1 MKILNYDASSI
12 YFYSVVQMFKKVNL
26 NYLSAYLNDTSR
38 VVVRTDFNV
47 PIKGGVIQ
55 DFTRLKS
62 IFLIT

>member
-1 MKILNYDASSI
+1 
-12 YFYSVVQMFKKVNL
+12 MFKKVNL

-47 PIKGGVIQ
+47 PIKEGVIQ

-62 IFLIT
+62 IFFIT

>member
-47 PIKGGVIQ
+47 PIKEGVIQ

-62 IFLIT
+62 IFFIT

>member
-47 PIKGGVIQ
+47 PIKEGVIQ